1 LRPGSSSAPG
11 GAAGR
16 AAAGRGG
23 RVLELGAAA
32 VVLALLGVPY
42 RLVVGP
48 AFIAAI
54 LAVLVSART

>member
-1 LRPGSSSAPG
+1 
-11 GAAGR
+11 
-16 AAAGRGG
+16 
-23 RVLELGAAA
+23 LGAAA

-54 LAVLVSART
+54 LAVLVSARTEHSPP